1 MLNPYKHT
9 FLLGFLQFL
18 YFLYLNRYFYILQN
32 SILKIKN
39 SRMSDSEEEQQNSG
53 GPIGGPG
60 SHLKKE
66 KETPNEEWTLAG
78 AGIRK
83 DDYDVNLEHQR
94 IGTIRGLEVL
104 ENVECL
110 CLRNNMIQKLEN
122 VNSLITLTGLGTG
135 RLHC

>member
-1 MLNPYKHT
+1 
-9 FLLGFLQFL
+9 
-18 YFLYLNRYFYILQN
+18 
-32 SILKIKN
+32 
-39 SRMSDSEEEQQNSG
+39 MSDSEEEQQSG

-60 SHLKKE
+60 SHLSSKKE

-78 AGIRK
+78 AGIRR

-122 VNSLITLTGLGTG
+122 VNSLVTLTGLANKVNHTFQLIHHIFSSG
-135 RLHC
+135 

>member
-1 MLNPYKHT
+1 
-9 FLLGFLQFL
+9 
-18 YFLYLNRYFYILQN
+18 
-32 SILKIKN
+32 
-39 SRMSDSEEEQQNSG
+39 MSDSEEEQQSG

-60 SHLKKE
+60 SHLQSKTE
-66 KETPNEEWTLAG
+66 KEGPNEEWTLAG
-78 AGIRK
+78 AGIKR

-122 VNSLITLTGLGTG
+122 VNSLITLTGLTNQILHP
-135 RLHC
+135 RLLGKPHFRSIT